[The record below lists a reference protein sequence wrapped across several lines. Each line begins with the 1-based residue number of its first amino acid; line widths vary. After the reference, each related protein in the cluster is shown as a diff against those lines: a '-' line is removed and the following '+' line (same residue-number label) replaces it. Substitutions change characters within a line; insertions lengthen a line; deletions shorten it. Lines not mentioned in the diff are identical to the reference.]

1 MRASLIILMGP
12 KSKATC
18 LYNIWKTGRHGRE
31 RQNGKGERM
40 SLVLILFEFLDPGIP
55 EAMGLSVTEQISFK
69 LSQLELGFCHLHGKE
84 C

>member
-1 MRASLIILMGP
+1 
-12 KSKATC
+12 
-18 LYNIWKTGRHGRE
+18 
-31 RQNGKGERM
+31 M
-40 SLVLILFEFLDPGIP
+40 SLVLILFEFLDPAIP

>member
-1 MRASLIILMGP
+1 MQPVAASLPCGGSPL
-12 KSKATC
+12 
-18 LYNIWKTGRHGRE
+18 
-31 RQNGKGERM
+31 QNEVRTLGQSPEDH
-40 SLVLILFEFLDPGIP
+40 SEVLDPAIP